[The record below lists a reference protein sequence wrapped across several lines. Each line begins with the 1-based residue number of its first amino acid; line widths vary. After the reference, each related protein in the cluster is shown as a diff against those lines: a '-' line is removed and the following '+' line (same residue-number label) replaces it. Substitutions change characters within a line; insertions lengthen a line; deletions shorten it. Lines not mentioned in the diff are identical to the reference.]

1 MLQSYINIAGFLVG
15 MSLKS
20 RQIKQIKKFVQ
31 ELEQHRGRHTEL
43 VTVYV
48 PAGYD
53 LNKVINQLS
62 QEQGTATNIKSTSTR
77 KNVIDALE
85 KMIQHLKLY
94 PKTPEN
100 GMACF
105 SGNVSERE
113 GQSDVK
119 VWSFDP
125 PVPIN
130 LRIYRC
136 DKEFVLDPIKEMAES
151 KEIYGLVVL
160 DRREATIALLKGK
173 SIIPLTSTKS
183 SVPGK
188 TRAGGQ
194 SAQRFE
200 RLREGAALDFYKR
213 VAEYMKN
220 EFLEN
225 KELKGILIGGP
236 GHTKNQFLDTGDLT
250 NELKKKV
257 IAVKDVTY
265 TDQFG
270 INELLEK
277 CDDVL
282 ADQEIADEKKQV
294 NEFLHKLAVKP
305 SSVSYGKDQ
314 VMEKLKI
321 GAVDRVLIS
330 EDIDDTI
337 IDLFE
342 EEADKVGT
350 TVIQISKDT
359 REGSQ
364 LYDIGGYAA
373 ILRYEDHS

>member
-1 MLQSYINIAGFLVG
+1 

-20 RQIKQIKKFVQ
+20 RQIKQIKKFVE
-31 ELEQHRGRHTEL
+31 ELEQYRGRHTEL
-43 VTVYV
+43 VSVYV
-48 PAGYD
+48 PSGYD

-94 PKTPEN
+94 TRTPEN
-100 GMACF
+100 GMAAF
-105 SGNVSERE
+105 SGNVSDRE
-113 GQSDVK
+113 GQSDVR

-136 DKEFVLDPIKEMAES
+136 DKEFVLDPIREMAES

-160 DRREATIALLKGK
+160 DRREATIGILKGK
-173 SIIPLTSTKS
+173 SIIPLANTKS
-183 SVPGK
+183 NVPGK

-194 SAQRFE
+194 SAHRFE
-200 RLREGAALDFYKR
+200 RLREGAALDFYKK
-213 VAEYMKN
+213 VAEYMKS
-220 EFLEN
+220 EFLGN
-225 KELKGILIGGP
+225 SDIKGILLGGP
-236 GHTKNQFLDTGDLT
+236 GPTKHQFLETGDLT
-250 NELKKKV
+250 NDVKKKI
-257 IAVKDVTY
+257 IAVKDITY

-270 INELLEK
+270 LNELLEK
-277 CDDVL
+277 CEDVL
-282 ADQEIADEKKQV
+282 ADDEIAEEKKLV
-294 NEFLHKLAVKP
+294 SDFLHRLATKP
-305 SSVSYGKDQ
+305 NSVTYGKDQ

-330 EDIDDTI
+330 EDIDDVI
-337 IDLFE
+337 IDNFE
-342 EEADKVGT
+342 DEAEKVGT
-350 TVIQISKDT
+350 TVFQISKDT
-359 REGSQ
+359 REGAQ

-373 ILRYEDHS
+373 ILRYEDSS